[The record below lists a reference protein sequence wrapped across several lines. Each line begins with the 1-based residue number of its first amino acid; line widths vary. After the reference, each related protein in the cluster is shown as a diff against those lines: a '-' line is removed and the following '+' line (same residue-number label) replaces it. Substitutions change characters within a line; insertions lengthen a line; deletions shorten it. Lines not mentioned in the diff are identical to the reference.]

1 MGGKGGSEAA
11 PAPIMPPVQDNS
23 AEMANMMGMMM
34 GMMQNTMQNMPQ
46 TPQLPSMPEVRKEPV
61 IDWAERNNQLLAK
74 TKADYGVEAAGKKGR
89 SSTILTSPLLDE
101 EDPSTTQSLLTGT
114 KK

>member
-11 PAPIMPPVQDNS
+11 PAPMMPPPQDNS
-23 AEMANMMGMMM
+23 AEIMSMMAGMM
-34 GMMQNTMQNMPQ
+34 GMMQNMPQ
-46 TPQLPSMPEVRKEPV
+46 APSLPEMPTIQREPQVN
-61 IDWAERNNQLLAK
+61 WQERQDQLLAK
-74 TKADYGVEAAGKKGR
+74 SKADYNTEVDSKKGR
-89 SSTILTSPLLDE
+89 SDTILTSPMLDE